1 MNIPKDEH
9 WWPSGL
15 SLLHEC
21 TTYASLALKN
31 HLGQMSPEEYIA
43 GAKAN
48 SLALSQ
54 QSRLETMVITLADFV
69 CYPVWLPYSLVEVS
83 KSFGSST
90 KGRTQSDDLHEQF
103 HGPYPCNKNGR
114 LQLVD
119 EPTVYLDKD
128 DMVAGWYI
136 PNMIGP
142 DISRSVFEATKRAA
156 VAPNS
161 IFNGKKTGNWRDD
174 RSTYA
179 DPSKCTIPP
188 GNANISV
195 GWYARGQ
202 AAKKEHLMPSSI
214 LRQESGIAFLQE
226 THVAAGIVGAMLSII
241 HPEVY
246 EAHLLVLLE
255 MHWMRNCL
263 ADPEF
268 TKAVFED
275 WQSPFSA
282 FAIIAN

>member
-1 MNIPKDEH
+1 
-9 WWPSGL
+9 
-15 SLLHEC
+15 
-21 TTYASLALKN
+21 
-31 HLGQMSPEEYIA
+31 
-43 GAKAN
+43 
-48 SLALSQ
+48 
-54 QSRLETMVITLADFV
+54 
-69 CYPVWLPYSLVEVS
+69 
-83 KSFGSST
+83 
-90 KGRTQSDDLHEQF
+90 
-103 HGPYPCNKNGR
+103 
-114 LQLVD
+114 
-119 EPTVYLDKD
+119 
-128 DMVAGWYI
+128 
-136 PNMIGP
+136 MIGP

-268 TKAVFED
+268 TKATEFHRDNKGGGMLPDVLSMYGSYQRGRLEIPLLGARFVYNPGTNIVFPGYMMEHGASKMD
-275 WQSPFSA
+275 GERVCIASFLRLNVGASLLDDEEMNPYREADLGPASA
-282 FAIIAN
+282 DYLSKKHNWGDAKERVDIW